1 MRLRNGQNSTMG
13 VLAEDLDV
21 IARRTLEQKLD
32 HILLRTVARA
42 TAKYLASKSIEKTI
56 ANAGDDEDDRVFN
69 EGLGELV
76 GGLFNLLG
84 NATEAADTRGWLS
97 LPRTVHIARLP
108 TEGGLASLQIEV
120 LDLQGRVI
128 HTQDLLPVEQ
138 AEGDKTFLS
147 TRVFR

>member
-1 MRLRNGQNSTMG
+1 M
-13 VLAEDLDV
+13 
-21 IARRTLEQKLD
+21 
-32 HILLRTVARA
+32 
-42 TAKYLASKSIEKTI
+42 
-56 ANAGDDEDDRVFN
+56 FN
-69 EGLGELV
+69 EGLGELM

-108 TEGGLASLQIEV
+108 TGGDLASLQIEV